1 MDEFKTTDACE
12 KYKCESEVVNILS
25 DTCIMQVQSI
35 TNKTNSQVCNSGQN
49 YQIKSLHF
57 ITFSAHRS
65 LIMISEDTQCISVK
79 FHTIGIQYKLQG
91 LSSFS
96 LFGPW

>member
-1 MDEFKTTDACE
+1 MNSTYTQTPSKSGLNNLNFMDEFKTTDACE
-12 KYKCESEVVNILS
+12 KYKCESKVVNILS

-57 ITFSAHRS
+57 ITFQATYAYNDLR
-65 LIMISEDTQCISVK
+65 
-79 FHTIGIQYKLQG
+79 
-91 LSSFS
+91 
-96 LFGPW
+96 

>member
-12 KYKCESEVVNILS
+12 KYKCESKVVNILS

-35 TNKTNSQVCNSGQN
+35 TNKTNSQVCNNGQN

-57 ITFSAHRS
+57 INFQPTYAYNDLRRYSMDFGK
-65 LIMISEDTQCISVK
+65 ISYYRNTVQVV
-79 FHTIGIQYKLQG
+79 T
-91 LSSFS
+91 
-96 LFGPW
+96 PV